1 MPARYRGK
9 APANPV
15 RQAPQLSLKKL
26 QGKRKNLTRSLTKN
40 PINALAQLLLRPEM
54 LAREQK
60 KTAPVTVTLNI
71 APVTVQE
78 TAILVTA
85 QTIGLAITLE
95 TIRVAATLTIA
106 LALNRA
112 IAPETAPETAREPVI
127 QVVTLTL
134 APQPVPA
141 IVRETTTRVSN
152 LGSNRSV

>member
-60 KTAPVTVTLNI
+60 KIAPVTVTLNI

-106 LALNRA
+106 LAPNRA
-112 IAPETAPETAREPVI
+112 IAPETARELVI
-127 QVVTLTL
+127 QVVTQTL

-141 IVRETTTRVSN
+141 IVRETTTRASN